1 MLPDLPG
8 LKQDL
13 QYIFDRYLRKAIQ
26 ERLGAFADVPR
37 HTVHEG
43 EEMRVSRAD
52 GTVEDFGMKISSA
65 ALSLNLADIPTMTT
79 EARIAK
85 LNEMADAMAKQISQ
99 NLYGSLNESL
109 EKAGQV
115 VDNRGQPFGIETVF
129 AVLEKLD
136 IDFDKQGNPA
146 AGLRFV
152 INPELAPRVR
162 EIMELEKTDST
173 IKTRHEEIMTKKW
186 MEWRDREAARKLV
199 G

>member
-13 QYIFDRYLRKAIQ
+13 QYIFDRYLRKAIH

-43 EEMRVSRAD
+43 EEMRVSRSD
-52 GTVEDFGMKISSA
+52 GTVEDFGMKTSSA
-65 ALSLNLADIPTMTT
+65 ELSLNLADIPTMTA

-85 LNEMADAMAKQISQ
+85 LNEVADAMAKQISK

-115 VDNRGQPFGIETVF
+115 VDNRGQPFGVETVF
-129 AVLEKLD
+129 ATLEKLH

-146 AGLRFV
+146 NLQFV
-152 INPELAPRVR
+152 ISPQLAPRVR
-162 EIMELEKTDST
+162 EMMELEKTDST
-173 IKTRHEEIMTKKW
+173 IKNRYDEIMMKKW